1 MSNAPVASILL
12 LTEDKAR
19 GSHQALTFLLQRM
32 LRQIDPCTQ
41 TQRIPIKPTDDEQVR
56 LVMLANQW
64 KNRRGIGAYEARRL
78 LIGTIATELLRPGN
92 HFVAVHIDGDRRW
105 GDRATSENLQQWSR
119 EVERPIRDLI
129 AGHREAEHV
138 GRVMSRL
145 FLVTPFYSLE
155 AWTYQHTRE
164 ARARCCGQHV
174 EEIEG
179 WAANRGLLDEVLK
192 PKAHICLEDL
202 HNADLASGGYPADE
216 VLRAGKSWWLT
227 AFGLAS
233 SPDLRKAL
241 RASWSH

>member
-1 MSNAPVASILL
+1 MAPIASILL
-12 LTEDKAR
+12 LTEDKAK
-19 GSHQALTFLLQRM
+19 GSHQALTRLLQRM
-32 LRQIDPCTQ
+32 LLQIDPSTQ
-41 TQRIPIKPTDDEQVR
+41 TQRIAIEPTDDERMV
-56 LVMLANQW
+56 LVMRANQW
-64 KNRRGIGAYEARRL
+64 RAKRGPGADGARRL

-105 GDRATSENLQQWSR
+105 GDRATSENLQKWSR

-129 AGHREAEHV
+129 AGHRGAEQV
-138 GRVMSRL
+138 GPAMSRL

-164 ARARCCGQHV
+164 ARARCCGGHV

-192 PKAHICLEDL
+192 PKAHLCLEDV
-202 HNADLASGGYPADE
+202 HNADLASGRYPADE
-216 VLRAGKSWWLT
+216 VLAAGKSWWLT

-233 SPDLRKAL
+233 SPDLRRAL